1 MEHIPEHQK
10 GIIAVLIAAI
20 IWSSGGILIKLITL
34 HPMQLSLIR
43 AIFAALVFAIIFRKK
58 AFIFNGMTFIN
69 GIFYAG
75 ILILFVIATK
85 LTTAANAIFL
95 QYTAPIYVLVFEP
108 LINKT
113 EFKRINLITMFV
125 CFAGMVLFFVGELSF
140 THIEGNIVALL
151 SGVAFA
157 AFLIGMRNNKHEY
170 QFSTIFYGNVIIAL
184 LCIPFAGS
192 FQALTISDFL
202 MVSFLGIVQIGIAYA
217 IFTYGLKRVYAIEA
231 SLIGMIEPVLNPVW
245 VLIWY
250 GEIPSFFAIIGGIII
265 ISAIAIRTF
274 IMESISY
281 NRLKKKIPP
290 EASPT

>member
-1 MEHIPEHQK
+1 MAEHQK

-20 IWSSGGILIKLITL
+20 LWSSGGILIKLVTL
-34 HPMQLSLIR
+34 HPMQISFFR
-43 AIFAALVFAIIFRKK
+43 GIFAAIVFAIIFRKK
-58 AFIFNGMTFIN
+58 AFIFNGMTFVN

-113 EFKRINLITMFV
+113 EFKRINVMTIFV
-125 CFAGMVLFFVGELSF
+125 CFAGMILFFMGELSF

-151 SGVAFA
+151 SGIAFA

-170 QFSTIFYGNVIIAL
+170 QLSTIFYGNIIITL
-184 LCIPFAGS
+184 ICIPMLGS
-192 FQALTISDFL
+192 FNAINTSDL
-202 MVSFLGIVQIGIAYA
+202 MMVAFLGIFQIGIAYA
-217 IFTYGLKRVYAIEA
+217 IFTYGLKRVFAIEA

-245 VLIWY
+245 VFIWY
-250 GEIPSFFAIIGGIII
+250 GEVPSVPAITGGIII
-265 ISAIAIRTF
+265 ITAIAFRTF
-274 IMESISY
+274 ILESYSS
-281 NRLKKKIPP
+281 KKMKKNF
-290 EASPT
+290 T

>member
-1 MEHIPEHQK
+1 MINLPEHQK
-10 GIIAVLIAAI
+10 GIIAVLIAAV

-34 HPMQLSLIR
+34 NPLQLSFIR

-58 AFIFNGMTFIN
+58 AFIFNGKTFIN

-113 EFKRINLITMFV
+113 EFKRINLITIFV
-125 CFAGMVLFFVGELSF
+125 CFSGMVLFFIGELSF
-140 THIEGNIVALL
+140 SHIEGNLIALL

-157 AFLIGMRNNKHEY
+157 AFLIGMRNNRHEY

-184 LCIPFAGS
+184 ICLPSIFTLHMITMP
-192 FQALTISDFL
+192 DFL
-202 MVSFLGIVQIGIAYA
+202 KVSFLGIVQIGIAYA
-217 IFTYGLKRVYAIEA
+217 VFTYGLKRVYAIEA

-250 GEIPSFFAIIGGIII
+250 GEVPSFYAIIGGIII
-265 ISAIAIRTF
+265 ISAITIKTF
-274 IMESISY
+274 FTESNLFS
-281 NRLKKKIPP
+281 KKIPP
-290 EASPT
+290 EVINI